1 MKCLRYLL
9 PLGVVL
15 FTGCQSGD
23 ISHRRDY
30 SDSSFAANDPETAMR
45 AQFLQNQDPDLT
57 EDQAFSLA
65 SAELAVKRGQQKR
78 DAEKQDEFEESLAE
92 FWKSQE

>member
-30 SDSSFAANDPETAMR
+30 SDSSFVAADSEIAMR
-45 AQFLQNQDPDLT
+45 AQFLLNEDPELT
-57 EDQAFSLA
+57 RDQAFSLA

-92 FWKSQE
+92 FSKSKN